1 VNRPSPISRLFAAV
15 DGSLERVRTMPWG
28 AIVTDHRFPLI
39 HDANY
44 ARVDRGD
51 GVTLEDVRGPLVPAL
66 RAAGAKIFHVA
77 TFDPIGSKPLLD
89 DLETEGATFNY
100 DTIMRFAGGGPGPQ
114 QRTAHPVEELDVEAP
129 GFWDEQIGLL
139 PEMGVEGDALEQYL
153 DWQRAVLVPFG
164 KRWFG
169 VRGDERLLG
178 FGALI
183 VHDGVGYVDDV
194 VTEPAARKRGV
205 ASAVVANIVDEAK
218 RSVDEVFLLA
228 DEPAPIRLYERLGF
242 VDVGLAVGAVL
253 PLR

>member
-28 AIVTDHRFPLI
+28 SIVTDPRFPLI

-44 ARVDRGD
+44 ARVDRGE
-51 GVTLEDVRGPLVPAL
+51 GLSLEDVREPLEPAL
-66 RAAGAKIFHVA
+66 RAAGAKIVHVA
-77 TFDPIGSKPLLD
+77 TFDPVGSKPLLD

-100 DTIMRFAGGGPGPQ
+100 DTVMRFAGAMPEL
-114 QRTAHPVEELDVEAP
+114 RTAHPVKELDVGAP
-129 GFWDEQIGLL
+129 GFWDEQAGLL
-139 PEMGVEGDALEQYL
+139 PEMGVEGDALKQYL

-169 VRGDERLLG
+169 VRDDGRLLG
-178 FGALI
+178 LGALI
-183 VHDGVGYVDDV
+183 VHDDVGYVDDV
-194 VTEPAARKRGV
+194 VTAPAARRRGV
-205 ASAVVANIVDEAK
+205 ASAVVAHIVDEAK

-242 VDVGLAVGAVL
+242 VDVGLCVGAVL
-253 PLR
+253 PLQ